1 MKNAF
6 RFDPGHRRRQR
17 VSPPPNLH
25 KPACHWISPKTISI
39 TDTSAACGIV
49 PVEVVY
55 EDSHGQRHVATY
67 TVLGNGCGGD

>member
-1 MKNAF
+1 VPLDIA
-6 RFDPGHRRRQR
+6 
-17 VSPPPNLH
+17 
-25 KPACHWISPKTISI
+25 KTISI

-67 TVLGNGCGGD
+67 SVLGDGCGGD

>member
-1 MKNAF
+1 MKTFIALTLAF
-6 RFDPGHRRRQR
+6 VAGNVFAATESAQTGVPLDI
-17 VSPPPNLH
+17 
-25 KPACHWISPKTISI
+25 AKTISI

-67 TVLGNGCGGD
+67 SVLGDGCGGD

>member
-1 MKNAF
+1 MKTLFALTLAIFASNVFAATE
-6 RFDPGHRRRQR
+6 
-17 VSPPPNLH
+17 
-25 KPACHWISPKTISI
+25 PAQTGVPLDIAKTISI

-67 TVLGNGCGGD
+67 SVLGDGCGGD